1 MRVFGRIAAVA
12 LTLVVGALPSIAEAQ
27 SRFPAT
33 QSTGNLDWRRNQ
45 GGPGPQYGNRHYGGA
60 PRHYNGGPRYYG
72 GGPRYYRHGGDDG
85 GAAVA
90 AGIIG
95 LAAGAMIAGAASGNG
110 HVARCS
116 RTYRSYDPRSDTFVD
131 RYGNTRRCRL

>member
-33 QSTGNLDWRRNQ
+33 QSAGNLDWRRQ
-45 GGPGPQYGNRHYGGA
+45 HGGPGPQYGNRHYGGG